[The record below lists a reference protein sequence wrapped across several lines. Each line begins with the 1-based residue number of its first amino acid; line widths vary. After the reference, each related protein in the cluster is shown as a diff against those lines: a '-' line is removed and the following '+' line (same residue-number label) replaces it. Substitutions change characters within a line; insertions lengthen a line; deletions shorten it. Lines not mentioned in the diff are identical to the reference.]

1 MIYSGG
7 DVDCFGVAAYED
19 YSVAGIFLE
28 EEAVPKRVKGYGGI
42 GGAYSVGGIKTYKIS
57 SPRFVPDEN
66 AILEFDIYSG
76 KDMEVKVAV
85 DGVNGD
91 NQLERYSTMLSVRG
105 GGKWKRMILQPAE
118 LKSEISG
125 MPLKSFAEGQALLFD
140 CEDEESEYAVTN
152 ILWL

>member
-1 MIYSGG
+1 
-7 DVDCFGVAAYED
+7 
-19 YSVAGIFLE
+19 
-28 EEAVPKRVKGYGGI
+28 
-42 GGAYSVGGIKTYKIS
+42 
-57 SPRFVPDEN
+57 
-66 AILEFDIYSG
+66 
-76 KDMEVKVAV
+76 MEVKVAV